1 MKVLIILYFGILII
15 LVGCSK
21 KAAPVSITAFS
32 TEAFAYGIGDSS
44 EIDASTRVKGF
55 QQDQKNN
62 MFVSTFSYDI
72 DLITPKG
79 DTVKSIF
86 SRVVDKSSKEKLS
99 DTQLDVQFNVG
110 PSFIKGKYKLVFWIK
125 DALSGASTSAN
136 ANFDLGN

>member
-1 MKVLIILYFGILII
+1 MKVLIALFSGVLL

-21 KAAPVSITAFS
+21 KAELVNITAFS

-110 PSFIKGKYKLVFWIK
+110 PSFLKGKYKLVFRIK
-125 DALSGASTSAN
+125 DALSGAATSAN